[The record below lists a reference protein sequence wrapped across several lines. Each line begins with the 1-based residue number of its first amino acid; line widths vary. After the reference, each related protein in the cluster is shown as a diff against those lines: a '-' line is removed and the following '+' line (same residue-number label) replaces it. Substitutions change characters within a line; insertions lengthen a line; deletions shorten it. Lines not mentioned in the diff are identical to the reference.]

1 MQYRQLGGKDGLRVS
16 NLCLGTLPFGTR
28 IDEATAFSVLDR
40 FYEAG
45 GTFLD
50 TANTYAFWEPG
61 ATGAESEL
69 VIGKWL
75 ASRGVRDEIVLA
87 TKVGALP
94 EPLDAPWPEAAEG
107 LSAPVLR
114 RQVEASLRNLDT
126 DRIDLYYAHI
136 DDRKTPVEETMGAFA
151 DLADA
156 GKISLSG
163 CSNFAAWRIEES
175 RAAAERAGGPAYA
188 AVQQRYTYLQPR
200 PGAEFGVNPHASEE
214 LLDHLAA
221 RPELTFVAYTTQL
234 TGAYNNPAKEI
245 PEQYRHAGS
254 ARRLAV
260 LGEVAKEL
268 GVAPGQV
275 VLAWALGG
283 KLPVLPVI
291 GASSVGQL
299 EESLDAVDLVLA
311 DEVRARLDA
320 AGVDA
325 ASFDTAGPDAA
336 GFDAAG

>member
-16 NLCLGTLPFGTR
+16 TLCLGTLPFGTR
-28 IDEATAFSVLDR
+28 IDEATAFAVLDR

-45 GTFLD
+45 GTFID
-50 TANTYAFWEPG
+50 TANTYAFWAPG

-75 ASRGVRDEIVLA
+75 RSRGVRDEMVIA

-114 RQVEASLRNLDT
+114 RQVEASLRHLGT

-136 DDRKTPVEETMGAFA
+136 DDRKTPVEETMAAFA
-151 DLADA
+151 ELTDA

-163 CSNFAAWRIEES
+163 CSNFAAWRVEES
-175 RAAAERAGGPAYA
+175 RGAAGRAGHPAYA

-214 LLDHLAA
+214 LLDYLAT

-234 TGAYNNPAKEI
+234 TGAYNDPAKEI

-254 ARRLAV
+254 TARLAV

-283 KLPVLPVI
+283 ELPILPVI
-291 GASSVGQL
+291 GASGVGQL
-299 EESLDAVDLVLA
+299 EESLDAVDLVL
-311 DEVRARLDA
+311 DPEVRARLDA
-320 AGVDA
+320 AGLDA
-325 ASFDTAGPDAA
+325 AS
-336 GFDAAG
+336 